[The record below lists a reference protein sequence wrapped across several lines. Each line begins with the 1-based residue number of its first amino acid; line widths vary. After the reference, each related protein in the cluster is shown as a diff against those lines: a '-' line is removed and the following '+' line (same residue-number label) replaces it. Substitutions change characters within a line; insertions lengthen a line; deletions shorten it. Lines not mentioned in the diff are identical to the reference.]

1 MFKSQKVEE
10 FEKIVQDKPGQM
22 RQEKT
27 RVVTEGS
34 DDMQQQQRENRVIQ
48 KSSRKS
54 VAPRFVSPLTG
65 MIVDQGADIFL
76 EGIIDGEFFLND
88 HYELFQNC
96 CATLCKE

>member
-1 MFKSQKVEE
+1 MEE
-10 FEKIVQDKPGQM
+10 FEKIIQDKPGQL

-34 DDMQQQQRENRVIQ
+34 DDMQQRENRVIQ

-54 VAPRFVSPLTG
+54 IAPRFVSPLTG

-76 EGIIDGEFFLND
+76 EGIIDGELQSF
-88 HYELFQNC
+88 
-96 CATLCKE
+96 